1 MFVFVHLTYSHC
13 SSPSFSFSANDAE
26 SKNHSNISF
35 LANFISQQ
43 HDKCL
48 ELLIQ
53 NGRLAEAAMF
63 ARTYFPSKISE
74 TVELWKASLVEQEQ
88 PKIAE
93 SIADPEKY
101 DNLFEDYRG
110 SLQAETFVQKQNA
123 EGLPSA
129 GSYPTVDKSTRDI
142 YREDVQMN

>member
-1 MFVFVHLTYSHC
+1 
-13 SSPSFSFSANDAE
+13 
-26 SKNHSNISF
+26 
-35 LANFISQQ
+35 
-43 HDKCL
+43 
-48 ELLIQ
+48 
-53 NGRLAEAAMF
+53 MF